1 MTLAKHPPRIG
12 VFWINILDIPLIKML
27 HPLFVQTSR
36 KSPTSFA
43 GNDNFYV
50 VVIVYIAIIV
60 VVIMDIIIFVVTEG
74 RGTAFGIF
82 TEAVGGGGGKG
93 TMYCRAQQHEGRRY
107 IRPGGC
113 VRKKMVSRKICWA

>member
-60 VVIMDIIIFVVTEG
+60 VVIMDIIIFVVTVG
-74 RGTAFGIF
+74 RGTCFRHLHR
-82 TEAVGGGGGKG
+82 GGGGGG
-93 TMYCRAQQHEGRRY
+93 QGDY
-107 IRPGGC
+107 
-113 VRKKMVSRKICWA
+113 VL

>member
-43 GNDNFYV
+43 GNDNFYI
-50 VVIVYIAIIV
+50 VVIVYITMFIIV
-60 VVIMDIIIFVVTEG
+60 VITLIVVVFVNVITIVTVV
-74 RGTAFGIF
+74 I
-82 TEAVGGGGGKG
+82 VIVM
-93 TMYCRAQQHEGRRY
+93 TMVA
-107 IRPGGC
+107 
-113 VRKKMVSRKICWA
+113 SS